1 MEKIFEDKIIET
13 LFEEEIKTAYLDYS
27 MSVIVSRALPDVR
40 DGLKP
45 VHRRILYAM
54 NELGLTPNKPY
65 KKSARIVG
73 EVLGKYH
80 PHGDAAVYDSMVRM
94 AQPWSLRYPL
104 INGQGNFGSIDGD
117 SPAAMRYTETRISPI
132 AMEMLRDIDKNTVD
146 FRPNFDDTL
155 KEPTVLPTVLP
166 TLLVNGASGI
176 AVGMATNIPPHNLSE
191 IIDGLIALINKPDIS
206 IEELLTYVPLPDF
219 PTGGIIY
226 GIEGVRQAYKTGKG
240 KILLRGKAFIDK
252 NSIIITEVPFQVS
265 KSNLIERIAELVR
278 NKELDDITDIRD
290 ESDRDGIRVVIELK
304 RDSHPEVVLNNLY
317 KHTQLQVTFGII
329 MLALVDG
336 KPKIMNLLELMNYF
350 IRFRNEIVVRR
361 TQYELDQAERKIHI
375 LEGFLVALKNLDE
388 VIEIIKTSP
397 DPKSASERLQ
407 VRFAFSEEQAKAI
420 LDLRLQRLTNLEQVK
435 IKQEYEELKQKIEE
449 YKAILSSKELQLNII
464 ADELIELKKKYGD
477 KRRTEIIKDTKDIL
491 LEDTIPN
498 EDVIVVITHNGFIK
512 RMPISTYR
520 SQGRGGKGIIGGTVS
535 DDDFIEYVFKAKN
548 HHNLL
553 FFTDKG
559 KCYTVKVYDI
569 PEMQRTS
576 KGRSLSNIILKSAEE
591 KVTAFIS
598 VEEFLQD
605 KYLVMITKKGIIKKT
620 ELEQFSNVRSSGII
634 AINLDED
641 DKLVVVRLTDGNTEL
656 LVGTRFGL
664 ACRFSEREVRPM
676 GRTASGVRAIT
687 LEEGDFVV
695 SMVATNIAETSQVL
709 IVGENGYGKRTF
721 WRDFRLTHR
730 GAKGVI
736 SMKITKKTGNVIG
749 IVKVKE
755 KDDLIMVTSRGIIIR
770 QPVNNISVVG
780 RNAQGVKL
788 IRLEQGDVIS
798 DITVI
803 PSDNDTSTNFRME
816 ENSKIESQN
825 NGLIFNNSDKTFVN

>member
-1 MEKIFEDKIIET
+1 MEKIFSDKIIET
-13 LFEEEIKTAYLDYS
+13 IFEEEIKTAYLDYS

-104 INGQGNFGSIDGD
+104 IDGQGNFGSIDGD
-117 SPAAMRYTETRISPI
+117 SPAAMRYTEARISPI

-146 FRPNFDDTL
+146 SRPNFDDTL

-166 TLLVNGASGI
+166 ALLINGASGI

-191 IIDGLIALINKPDIS
+191 VVDGLIALINKPGLS
-206 IEELLTYVPLPDF
+206 FEELLTYIPGPDF

-226 GIEGVRQAYKTGKG
+226 GVDGIRQAYETGKG
-240 KILLRGKAFIDK
+240 KILVRGKAFIDK
-252 NSIIITEVPFQVS
+252 HSIIVTEIPFQVS
-265 KSNLIERIAELVR
+265 KASLIEKIAELVK
-278 NKELDDITDIRD
+278 NKELDEITDIRD

-304 RDSHPEVVLNNLY
+304 RDSHPEVVLNKLF

-336 KPKIMNLLELMNYF
+336 RPKVLNLLELMSNF
-350 IRFRNEIVVRR
+350 INFRNEILIRR
-361 TQYELDQAERKIHI
+361 TKYDLEQSEKKLHV

-388 VIEIIKTSP
+388 IIETIKTSP

-407 VRFAFSEEQAKAI
+407 MRFTLSEEQSKAI

-449 YKAILSSKELQLNII
+449 LKAILSSKEIQLNII
-464 ADELIELKKKYGD
+464 SDELNELKKKYGD
-477 KRRTEIIKDTKDIL
+477 KRRTQIIEDSKDIS

-512 RMPISTYR
+512 RMPISSYR
-520 SQGRGGKGIIGGTVS
+520 SQGRGGKGVIGGTVS
-535 DDDFIEYVFKAKN
+535 DDDFIEYVFKARN

-576 KGRSLSNIILKSAEE
+576 KGRSLSNIITQSLDE
-591 KVTAFIS
+591 KVTAFIT
-598 VEEFLQD
+598 VEDFLQN
-605 KYLVMITKKGIIKKT
+605 KYLVMVTKKGIIKKI
-620 ELEQFSNVRSSGII
+620 ELEQFSNVRSNGII
-634 AINLDED
+634 AINLEDD
-641 DKLVVVRLTDGNTEL
+641 DKLVVVRMTDGNAEL
-656 LVGTRFGL
+656 LVGTHFGL
-664 ACRFSEREVRPM
+664 ACRFPESEVRPM
-676 GRTASGVRAIT
+676 GRLAIGVKAIS
-687 LEEGDFVV
+687 LEDGDFVV
-695 SMVATNIAETSQVL
+695 SMVASNEPEISQVL
-709 IVGENGYGKRTF
+709 IVGENGYGKRTL

-736 SMKITKKTGNVIG
+736 SMKITQKTGKVVG

-755 KDDLIMVTSRGIIIR
+755 NDDLIVVTSRGLIIR
-770 QPVNNISVVG
+770 QPVNNISIVG
-780 RNAQGVKL
+780 RNTQGVKL
-788 IRLEQGDVIS
+788 IRLELGDVIS

-803 PSDNDTSTNFRME
+803 PSENDNSANFERE
-816 ENSKIESQN
+816 ENSKIESN
-825 NGLIFNNSDKTFVN
+825 NNESIFNNSDRTLKN